1 MRLASGLAALLAV
14 CWGLLMLCRLSYP
27 PPHDFHHHIDLPV
40 LAIELASNQSEADT
54 LLKKNSVKN
63 SDAID
68 TLHLNTTLDLVF
80 IPLYAAYLVLAGRL
94 FGARLAVILP
104 LTIVAAIAD
113 YFEDYF
119 IFQSLKFAPP
129 QQFVP
134 SLIKWVTLGIVFA
147 IIGVTMLRTVT
158 AIYPPAVRKTLGVA
172 HLAAAALI
180 LVAAGFGRTI
190 GYGYSPIELANLIF
204 SLTVVAN
211 AIGLLWPRASAF
223 SRSSG

>member
-1 MRLASGLAALLAV
+1 MRLASGLAALLTV
-14 CWGLLMLCRLSYP
+14 CWALLMLCKLSYP
-27 PPHDFHHHIDLPV
+27 PPHVFHHHIDSPV
-40 LAIELASNQSEADT
+40 LAIELASNVSEADAV
-54 LLKKNSVKN
+54 LKKNST
-63 SDAID
+63 AIE

-94 FGARLAVILP
+94 FGARLAVVLP

-119 IFQSLKFAPP
+119 IYQSLKFAPP

-134 SLIKWVTLGIVFA
+134 SIIKWATLGIVFA
-147 IIGVTMLRTVT
+147 VIGVAMLRTVT
-158 AIYPPAVRKTLGVA
+158 TIYPALVRKILGVA

-204 SLTVVAN
+204 GLTVVAN
-211 AIGLLWPRASAF
+211 AIGLLWPRASR
-223 SRSSG
+223 SPRSS